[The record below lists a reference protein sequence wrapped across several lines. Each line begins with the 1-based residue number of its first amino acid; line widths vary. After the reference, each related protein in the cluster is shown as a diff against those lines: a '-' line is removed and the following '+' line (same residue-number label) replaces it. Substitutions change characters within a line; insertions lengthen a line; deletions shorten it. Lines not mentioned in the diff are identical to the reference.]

1 MQYSF
6 RYRAEF
12 AALTSVIM
20 PSTAMSV
27 ARNMQQ
33 THPIVTLCAT
43 DKLGPQG
50 RLTITFGSPITVLT
64 LSRQGTKANASTQ
77 LSAPPLSA

>member
-12 AALTSVIM
+12 TVLTSVVK

-27 ARNMQQ
+27 AGNMQQ
-33 THPIVTLCAT
+33 SHPLVTLCAT
-43 DKLGPQG
+43 DKLGPRG
-50 RLTITFGSPITVLT
+50 NLSVTFGSPIIVLT

-77 LSAPPLSA
+77 LSAPSLTA